1 MMVLV
6 LGPTFKN
13 AFPKTAP
20 ACEAA
25 LTREH
30 QATCF
35 FSMSVPLQPLYNTEP
50 QAVEVAQGR
59 MSLGHEFKSQHPQ
72 EKRTMA
78 AHTCNPSIGDK
89 EKQIPS
95 KPSQKE
101 KRESF
106 CVKAIRLQ

>member
-20 ACEAA
+20 AREAA

-35 FSMSVPLQPLYNTEP
+35 FSTSVPLQPLYNTEP
-50 QAVEVAQGR
+50 QAVEVAQ
-59 MSLGHEFKSQHPQ
+59 
-72 EKRTMA
+72 
-78 AHTCNPSIGDK
+78 
-89 EKQIPS
+89 
-95 KPSQKE
+95 
-101 KRESF
+101 
-106 CVKAIRLQ
+106 